1 MRCKS
6 SYLIKYSLIVAPV
19 VKLVDTA
26 DFSVNLS
33 LQEETPEVNPVKL
46 GEIPG

>member
-6 SYLIKYSLIVAPV
+6 SYLIKYSLIVARL
-19 VKLVDTA
+19 VKLVNTA